1 MDINEYLS
9 KMEALQQA
17 LISFIDS
24 ESEME
29 ENFQI
34 LLQIFEDHKIRDD
47 RNELKLFFKL
57 ITKISNH
64 FYRPQNFFEKI
75 EKIILL
81 FKKEIIE
88 KFNQTEIFDL
98 FKNNKRIL
106 LFLFNEKIISMNQT
120 IADIMRSNKYR
131 YANYPQYFAPE
142 IRPFFTEEEK
152 DPLHRGEKLFEQI
165 TK

>member
-1 MDINEYLS
+1 MLERAGIKLPSTTNSLEAFHGQLNS
-9 KMEALQQA
+9 QIQALQQA

-34 LLQIFEDHKIRDD
+34 LLQLFEDHKIRDD

-64 FYRPQNFFEKI
+64 FYRPQYFFEKI

-88 KFNQTEIFDL
+88 KFSQTEIFDL

-106 LFLFNEKIISMNQT
+106 LFLFN
-120 IADIMRSNKYR
+120 
-131 YANYPQYFAPE
+131 
-142 IRPFFTEEEK
+142 
-152 DPLHRGEKLFEQI
+152 
-165 TK
+165 